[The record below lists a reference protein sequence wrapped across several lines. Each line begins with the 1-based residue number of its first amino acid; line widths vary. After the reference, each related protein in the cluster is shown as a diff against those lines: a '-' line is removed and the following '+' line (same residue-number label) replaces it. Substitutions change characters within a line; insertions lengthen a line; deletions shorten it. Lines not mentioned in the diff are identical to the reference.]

1 MNEIIKN
8 TAEPGSP
15 EWHARR
21 QKSFNASDV
30 GAAMG
35 CDPNKTR
42 TQLLQ
47 ELHTGIRQD
56 FSDYVQARIV
66 NPGHRIEALARPIAE
81 QIIGDDLQVLGAGR
95 DFGLSRPLG
104 ASMDAITF
112 LEDLGWECKRANA
125 ELRAALPHTGRDSAE
140 KNDPAAIPKAKRAQ
154 MAQQQLVFGHK
165 RTLFTVADFDA
176 HGNVTEERH
185 CWYDAEPDLHREVLA
200 TWKQID
206 ADLVGYT
213 PPAASA
219 VEKIIAEPVEALP
232 APVVKVT
239 GQIALVDN
247 FKAFEERLREF
258 LADKLIREPK
268 TDEDFVNLDG
278 QIRAMKEARKA
289 LQSAE
294 AQMLAQV
301 QPVDMAK
308 KTKDMLDDLL
318 QKNVSMAEKILGA
331 EKERRKGEIV
341 AVGVKGL
348 ADHIAMLNQRLG
360 KPYMPAVPADF
371 GGVIKGLKNLA
382 SMEDKVAT
390 ELARAKIAANE
401 VADRLQINL
410 TWLRENA
417 AEHAS
422 LFPDTSQLIQKA
434 PDDFKAL
441 AENRIA
447 AHKAEE
453 QRKLE
458 AERERIRAEEAA
470 RVEREA
476 QQRFAAEEDR
486 IREEAAAQE
495 RQRLLTEKAAQAAAA
510 PAPNPAPKPQF
521 TAVAKPVTVNP
532 TSAIENGPANLK
544 LGEIN
549 ARLTPLSITA
559 EGLAQLGFPVVATD
573 RSAKLYRES
582 DWIAMVDAI
591 TTHLEDNVR
600 AGIRITTN

>member
-56 FSDYVQARIV
+56 FSDYVQSRVV

-81 QIIGDDLQVLGAGR
+81 EIIGDDLQVVGASR
-95 DFGLSRPLG
+95 DFDLSRPLG
-104 ASMDAITF
+104 ASMDGITF
-112 LEDLGWECKRANA
+112 LEDPAWECKRANA
-125 ELRAALPHTGRDSAE
+125 ELRAALPHAGRDSAE

-278 QIRAMKEARKA
+278 QIRAMKNAREALKA
-289 LQSAE
+289 AE

-301 QPVDMAK
+301 QPVDQAK
-308 KTKDMLDDLL
+308 KTKDMLDSLL
-318 QKNVSMAEKILGA
+318 QQNVSMAEKLLTA

-341 AVGVKGL
+341 AVGIKGL
-348 ADHIAMLNQRLG
+348 TDHIAALNLRLG
-360 KPYMPAVPADF
+360 KPYMPAIPADF
-371 GGVIKGLKNLA
+371 GGVIKGLKSLA

-410 TWLRENA
+410 EYLRANA
-417 AEHAS
+417 ADYTF
-422 LFPDTSQLIQKA
+422 LFADTAQIIGKA
-434 PDDFKAL
+434 PDDLQAL
-441 AENRIA
+441 VQNRIA
-447 AHKAEE
+447 AHKTEE

-476 QQRFAAEEDR
+476 RERAAAEETR
-486 IREEAAAQE
+486 IREESAAQE
-495 RQRLLTEKAAQAAAA
+495 RQRLLAEQAAQAAET
-510 PAPNPAPKPQF
+510 PAPTPAQKPQF
-521 TAVAKPVTVNP
+521 TAVTRPVTVNP
-532 TSAIENGPANLK
+532 EPTVANDIARMK
-544 LGEIN
+544 LGDIN
-549 ARLTPLSITA
+549 VRIAPMSITA
-559 EGLAQLGFPVVATD
+559 DGLAELGFEPVSTE
-573 RSAKLYRES
+573 RNSKLYRTS
-582 DWIAMVDAI
+582 DWPAI
-591 TTHLEDNVR
+591 CEALIQRLLQAKSLQV
-600 AGIRITTN
+600 A